1 MRYIGSLYAVIS
13 GLAYSLLGY
22 FGITI
27 LKQGASISNMLFW
40 RFFISFV
47 FTVIVLS
54 VQKRTTLDQIFTKKL
69 ILPSIIGSVLFSFSA
84 IIFFS
89 SCLRIGTGLA
99 MVIFFIYP
107 AIIMSINTIFFHE
120 KMDKVYYITS
130 ALIFLGLILVA
141 NPNNFEFNIIGII
154 LGVISATIYSCY
166 IVASEKL
173 SIDPLL
179 STTIVSGG
187 SAINCFLVSYIA
199 DPHFFIP
206 LDLISIKST
215 LILGIVSTAI
225 PMALFLKS
233 LEYIDAEKASILSVL
248 EPVFVLLIGVN
259 FLHEVV
265 SINQLFGVVIILFG
279 SVLILFHSSRK
290 SKTTS

>member
-1 MRYIGSLYAVIS
+1 MRYIGSLYAIIS
-13 GLAYSLLGY
+13 GLAYSILGY

-27 LKQGASISNMLFW
+27 LNQGASISNMLFW
-40 RFFISFV
+40 RFFISFL
-47 FTVIVLS
+47 FTIIVLL
-54 VQKRTTLDQIFTKKL
+54 VQKRIILTQIFTKKL
-69 ILPSIIGSVLFSFSA
+69 IMPSIIGSILFSFSA

-107 AIIMSINTIFFHE
+107 AIIMTINTILFKE
-120 KMDKVYYITS
+120 KIDKVYYITS
-130 ALIFLGLILVA
+130 ALILIGLVLVA
-141 NPNNFEFNIIGII
+141 NPNNFKFNIIGII

-173 SIDPLL
+173 SIDPLV

-187 SAINCFLVSYIA
+187 SAINCFLVSYIS
-199 DPHFFIP
+199 DQYFFIP
-206 LDLISIKST
+206 LDLLSIKNT
-215 LILGIVSTAI
+215 LILGILSTAI
-225 PMALFLKS
+225 PMILFLKS

-265 SINQLFGVVIILFG
+265 TINQLFGVVIILFG
-279 SVLILFHSSRK
+279 SLLILFHSSRK